1 MVPSTKYSIS
11 PAQLEMKLNNQRF
24 QNLVIDRNGSHQVQP
39 NSGYGQSQNRQYN
52 IQNHD
57 NRLTTTNNNSNTT
70 TSTNQHT
77 KIAKTASNTSTDS
90 ANSSNSVN
98 STNSINSTTTGNNK
112 DLSACPGF

>member
-1 MVPSTKYSIS
+1 
-11 PAQLEMKLNNQRF
+11 MKLNNQRF

-39 NSGYGQSQNRQYN
+39 NSGYGQSQNRQYK

-57 NRLTTTNNNSNTT
+57 NRLTTTNNNSNT

-98 STNSINSTTTGNNK
+98 STNSINSITTGNNK